1 MKPIVDCPGLNQL
14 ARAIELCDEI
24 LASHTQAKIISL
36 KEHRFIK
43 ELRAELIEEFRRL
56 SRKML
61 FG

>member
-14 ARAIELCDEI
+14 AKAIELCDEI
-24 LASHTQAKIISL
+24 LANHTQAKIISL
-36 KEHRFIK
+36 KEHRLIK
-43 ELRAELIEEFRRL
+43 ELRKELLDQFRKL